1 MAEEKKTEK
10 KPAAPK
16 TAAKKEAA
24 PKTAE
29 KKTAAKPAAKKET
42 AKPAAKPAAKKEAA
56 PKAAAKPAA
65 KKEAAPKASKPAA
78 KKETKTWH
86 IAFDNDKNKWGIRAE
101 ENTKATKF
109 FKTKEEAEAYAKTL
123 KANNEGS
130 RIVFHKKDGKF
141 QKK

>member
-1 MAEEKKTEK
+1 MAAEKKTEK
-10 KPAAPK
+10 KAAAKP
-16 TAAKKEAA
+16 AAKKEAA
-24 PKTAE
+24 PKAAE
-29 KKTAAKPAAKKET
+29 KKT
-42 AKPAAKPAAKKEAA
+42 AAKPAAKKEAA
-56 PKAAAKPAA
+56 PKAAAK
-65 KKEAAPKASKPAA
+65 KEAAPKAAAKPAA

-130 RIVFHKKDGKF
+130 RVVFHKKDGKF

>member
-1 MAEEKKTEK
+1 MAAEKKTEK
-10 KPAAPK
+10 KAAAKP
-16 TAAKKEAA
+16 AAKKEAA
-24 PKTAE
+24 PKAAE
-29 KKTAAKPAAKKET
+29 KKA
-42 AKPAAKPAAKKEAA
+42 AAKPAAKKEAA

-65 KKEAAPKASKPAA
+65 KKEAAPKAAAKPAAKKETKPAA

-130 RIVFHKKDGKF
+130 RVVFHKKDGKF

>member
-1 MAEEKKTEK
+1 MAAEKKTEK
-10 KPAAPK
+10 KAAPK
-16 TAAKKEAA
+16 AAAKKEAA
-24 PKTAE
+24 PKAAE
-29 KKTAAKPAAKKET
+29 KKA
-42 AKPAAKPAAKKEAA
+42 AAKPAAKKEAA

-65 KKEAAPKASKPAA
+65 KKEAAPKAAKPAA

-130 RIVFHKKDGKF
+130 RVVFHKKDGKF

>member
-1 MAEEKKTEK
+1 MAAEKKTEK
-10 KPAAPK
+10 KAAPK

-24 PKTAE
+24 PKAAE

-42 AKPAAKPAAKKEAA
+42 A

-65 KKEAAPKASKPAA
+65 KKETAKKEAAPKVAKPAA

-130 RIVFHKKDGKF
+130 RVVFHKKDGKF

>member
-1 MAEEKKTEK
+1 MMAEEKKTEK
-10 KPAAPK
+10 KATAKP
-16 TAAKKEAA
+16 AAKKEAT

-42 AKPAAKPAAKKEAA
+42 AKPAAKTAAKKEAA
-56 PKAAAKPAA
+56 PKAAA
-65 KKEAAPKASKPAA
+65 KPAA